1 MEGTNFSKTRS
12 LRAMLFI
19 VAVAQLLSG
28 CISTEYEPL
37 QISLAPRVPTVPI
50 NIGAGTKVYLSVLDQ
65 RPEKTLGYRQIVA
78 RWQGMARSPMYEGSG
93 IVSVSGDVEAL
104 IRNSLK
110 DGLTSLGFEVLN
122 APGLTVPKL
131 EFTIQNLA
139 YQSFHPSSGLGATFN
154 AGFTGKLYKGDA
166 LLYEHLYHY
175 PHGQR
180 TTACRPT
187 NRNCFE
193 ENFNAALSDLMG
205 QILADLE
212 LLKALR

>member
-28 CISTEYEPL
+28 CIFTEYEPL

-78 RWQGMARSPMYEGSG
+78 RWQGMARSPMYEESG
-93 IVSVSGDVEAL
+93 IVLVSGDVEAL

-110 DGLTSLGFEVLN
+110 DGLANLGFEILN
-122 APGLTVPKL
+122 APEPSVPKL
-131 EFTIQNLA
+131 EVTVQNMA
-139 YQSFHPSSGLGATFN
+139 YQPFHPSSGLGASFN

-175 PHGQR
+175 PHGQQ
-180 TTACRPT
+180 TTACRPA
-187 NRNCFE
+187 NRSCFE
-193 ENFNAALSDLMG
+193 ENFNAALSDLMS